1 VSLLT
6 FPHFEPRFPRPHW
19 SLPVVLEHQARA
31 CPDAPFLQ
39 WTDAGTPLTFA
50 ETNARVNRLAHGL
63 AAAGIAHGDKVALFL
78 PNCLE
83 YPLIWFALNKLGAAE
98 VTIGDSFKGQFL
110 RHPLA
115 LSRARLVVTT
125 PELAHFLAEVEANL
139 PDLESVVLLDDPHS
153 PAVPPRFRRVRARTY
168 DSLVS
173 DNTADPGITVGPRD
187 LAAVLFT
194 SGTTGPSKAVLM
206 SHAQIYFFSEEIIQ
220 VCRLTAD
227 DVYLTGFPFFH
238 ANAQLES
245 IYPALIMGIRCV
257 LYRKFSATD
266 WIGRIRRSGA
276 TVTNLLG
283 ATMAFVAAQPMRND
297 DRDHRLRCIFAAP
310 VPEKLCAEI
319 QQRYGIGAITT
330 GFGQTEIA
338 MPFLSPWG
346 VPLPSG
352 ACGVLLDQWFDV
364 AIADPETGE
373 PLCGEATGEL
383 LVRPRL
389 PGVISDGFLGMP
401 EKTLETWRDL
411 WFHTGDAVRRDAQGW
426 YYFVDRL
433 KDTLR
438 RRGENISSFE
448 VEDVVRSHPDV
459 AECAVVGVPA
469 DEDGGEDEV
478 MVFIVAVAGAALD
491 PAGLLAFCTPKMPAF
506 ALPRFVE
513 VIAELPKTP
522 SEKVRKEE
530 LRKRGVTTTT
540 WDRMARAA
548 QGATQT

>member
-1 VSLLT
+1 MQT
-6 FPHFEPRFPRPHW
+6 FPHFEPTFPRDQWVLPHI
-19 SLPVVLEHQARA
+19 LEHHAEVR
-31 CPDAPFLQ
+31 PDAPFLQ
-39 WTDAGTPLTFA
+39 WTDANAPLSFA
-50 ETNARVNRLAHGL
+50 AVNAWANRLAHGFASL
-63 AAAGIAHGDKVALFL
+63 GVGKGDKVAIFL

-98 VTIGDSFKGQFL
+98 VTIGDSFRGQFL
-110 RHPLA
+110 RHPLK
-115 LSRARLVVTT
+115 LSEVRWIVTT
-125 PELAHFLAEVEANL
+125 PELSHRVAEVEADL
-139 PDLESVVLLDDPHS
+139 PELEGVVLLDDEDGS
-153 PAVPPRFRRVRARTY
+153 P
-168 DSLVS
+168 D
-173 DNTADPGITVGPRD
+173 ADPASFTRLACHPFARLDSGNTDNPGIAVSSRD

-206 SHAQIYFFSEEIIQ
+206 SHRQIYFFAEEIVQ
-220 VCRLTAD
+220 VCRLTEN

-245 IYPALIMGIRCV
+245 IYPALVMGIRCV
-257 LYRKFSATD
+257 LYRKFSASD

-283 ATMAFVAAQPMRND
+283 ATMAFVNAQPGQAD

-310 VPEKLCAEI
+310 VPDKLCAAISE
-319 QQRYGIGAITT
+319 RYGIEAITT
-330 GFGQTEIA
+330 GFGQTEIS

-346 VPLPSG
+346 EPIPPG

-364 AIADPETGE
+364 AIADPESGE
-373 PLCGEATGEL
+373 AIEGPATGEL
-383 LVRPRL
+383 LVRPKV
-389 PGVISDGFLGMP
+389 PGVMSDGFLGMP
-401 EKTLETWRDL
+401 EKTLEAWRDL

-448 VEDVVRSHPDV
+448 VEDVVRSHPAV

-469 DEDGGEDEV
+469 DDDGGEDEV
-478 MVFIVAVAGAALD
+478 MVFLVAIDGEEVD
-491 PAGLLAFCTPKMPAF
+491 PADLISFCQSRMPPF
-506 ALPRFVE
+506 AVPRYVD

-522 SEKVRKEE
+522 SEKVKKGD
-530 LRKRGVTTTT
+530 LRTRGVTETT
-540 WDRMARAA
+540 WDRLAARPA
-548 QGATQT
+548 